1 MSNSADK
8 VTRSDLERSL
18 KALQQDLT
26 GVTEEKKNLVVAGG
40 VASGALALLV
50 AYLFGRRKGRR
61 SRSRLE
67 R

>member
-1 MSNSADK
+1 MSDSADK

-26 GVTEEKKNLVVAGG
+26 GVTEEKKNLVIAGG

>member
-1 MSNSADK
+1 MSDSADK

>member
-1 MSNSADK
+1 VTDSTDK

-40 VASGALALLV
+40 VASGALALFV

>member
-1 MSNSADK
+1 MSDSTDK